1 MKKSLRTG
9 LAATLA
15 LSVLSVYSL
24 QALADVPPAKVSD
37 FSVPAGEGTVAE
49 AAQDGVRLTCD
60 GQYDFGC
67 RFLYDRAVPLDG
79 LELQLTDMNIGT
91 TSFQQV
97 GQGGICLWLAAD
109 ETLAN
114 AIRIPIHSNVY
125 GNSGG
130 GVFDTAGNTYYD
142 AGEGPF
148 FWSSSGGATG
158 HSLKLD
164 VDKTSDAEYTLTLV
178 TEGFGKN
185 GMEPGTATRS
195 ATVPADKM
203 AALFADGK
211 AKVVISAYFQPTA
224 GAVGTSEMT
233 LKAVTGTDAAFDA
246 AAVRVLQGESEN
258 AKVSAP
264 QGVRLTSSSTYNFET
279 QFLYNKE
286 TTIDGMEIRLTDM
299 NIGTSS
305 FQMVGQGGISVWL
318 TTDAARTKA
327 LQIKIDSN
335 LYGNTGGSVLDTAGN
350 VYHEEA
356 SGATFWGPSGGA
368 TGHSLQI
375 NVDKTSDTEYTL
387 TLVTEGFG
395 KKDGVP
401 AATATKTVTVPA
413 DKMEALFASGK
424 AKVVI
429 ASYFQPTAGVVG
441 EANVTVA
448 SLYNEADKESDPG
461 DNDDPNKPEKPAGP
475 DVKAAMFKTV
485 GSTGALADTENGV
498 KYNADG
504 AYDYGETAVFK
515 HKTTLDG
522 MQVRLVDMNLA
533 STAVTKSGQ
542 GGFRMY
548 FTTDGTAAGK
558 GFVLELS
565 FNVFGNAVLDIKTTD
580 GKELAKSDGMFFR
593 KVEGGV
599 PVEDLTVAIRKD
611 ADGKHYTVSFS
622 TESYSYFEL
631 YPEVK
636 PMAVDYQ
643 IDAAAVDALLA
654 DGKTGFGISAYFQP
668 KTHEV
673 GKSSLTI
680 YSVINPDADD
690 DRSDSSGGS
699 GTENPVTGA
708 ALPAGVLLL
717 AAASAACVVFV
728 RRRKV

>member
-1 MKKSLRTG
+1 M
-9 LAATLA
+9 
-15 LSVLSVYSL
+15 
-24 QALADVPPAKVSD
+24 
-37 FSVPAGEGTVAE
+37 
-49 AAQDGVRLTCD
+49 
-60 GQYDFGC
+60 
-67 RFLYDRAVPLDG
+67 
-79 LELQLTDMNIGT
+79 
-91 TSFQQV
+91 
-97 GQGGICLWLAAD
+97 
-109 ETLAN
+109 
-114 AIRIPIHSNVY
+114 
-125 GNSGG
+125 
-130 GVFDTAGNTYYD
+130 
-142 AGEGPF
+142 
-148 FWSSSGGATG
+148 
-158 HSLKLD
+158 
-164 VDKTSDAEYTLTLV
+164 
-178 TEGFGKN
+178 
-185 GMEPGTATRS
+185 
-195 ATVPADKM
+195 
-203 AALFADGK
+203 
-211 AKVVISAYFQPTA
+211 
-224 GAVGTSEMT
+224 
-233 LKAVTGTDAAFDA
+233 
-246 AAVRVLQGESEN
+246 
-258 AKVSAP
+258 
-264 QGVRLTSSSTYNFET
+264 
-279 QFLYNKE
+279 
-286 TTIDGMEIRLTDM
+286 
-299 NIGTSS
+299 
-305 FQMVGQGGISVWL
+305 
-318 TTDAARTKA
+318 
-327 LQIKIDSN
+327 
-335 LYGNTGGSVLDTAGN
+335 
-350 VYHEEA
+350 
-356 SGATFWGPSGGA
+356 
-368 TGHSLQI
+368 
-375 NVDKTSDTEYTL
+375 
-387 TLVTEGFG
+387 
-395 KKDGVP
+395 
-401 AATATKTVTVPA
+401 
-413 DKMEALFASGK
+413 
-424 AKVVI
+424 VI

-461 DNDDPNKPEKPAGP
+461 DNDEPNKPEKPAGP